1 MALEVVD
8 KMRIGKYLKTT
19 ALDDLYWGG
28 FFENVRKD
36 KYSDYDVLVFLVDSF
51 LTKISSA
58 SVSSEKLLMK
68 YLGPVSRIVNTLR

>member
-51 LTKISSA
+51 LNKIS
-58 SVSSEKLLMK
+58 
-68 YLGPVSRIVNTLR
+68 VNTVTSCPCFANSNATSLHLKSLG